1 LTTSILGEI
10 ADEVHLSA
18 LCLASVLALSTQSA
32 RSEPLV
38 GAWQTADASSHVRFE
53 PCGTR
58 TCGRIFW
65 LREPIDSE
73 TGLQWRD
80 KFNPNDTLKR
90 RSLLGLVIVSGLR
103 ETVAGQWQGELYNP
117 LDGRTYGGHF
127 RVLDA
132 GRLELKGC
140 ALAGLICQSEIWMR
154 VGP

>member
-1 LTTSILGEI
+1 MKSI
-10 ADEVHLSA
+10 LSA
-18 LCLASVLALSTQSA
+18 LCLASAVLAFSPHLA

-38 GAWQTADASSHVRFE
+38 GAWRTVDASSHVRFE

-73 TGLQWRD
+73 TGQQWRD
-80 KFNPNDTLKR
+80 KLNPDDTLRR

-132 GRLELKGC
+132 DRLELKGC
-140 ALAGLICQSEIWMR
+140 ALAGLICQSEIWVR
-154 VGP
+154 IGP